1 MGSTSCFPCWDL
13 YDLEPRSNL
22 IDIGVLSY
30 SSTRKYEQA
39 ILRPDDVFIVRC
51 SHVSGLE
58 ALLLISAIA
67 CFWRTTGVVKP
78 LVRFVFLAYQ
88 RETRSSHHDI

>member
-1 MGSTSCFPCWDL
+1 METCFFVRGSVPCDGL
-13 YDLEPRSNL
+13 DFRE
-22 IDIGVLSY
+22 I
-30 SSTRKYEQA
+30 EQA

-88 RETRSSHHDI
+88 RETRSSHHDILGVRNRM